1 MTALMALWLAPRLA
15 QAWDFMDTRVTWTF
29 GDDDLLAR
37 SGEVFPDSP
46 LPGIGD
52 RDGYELF
59 FDNLDSR
66 YSGREHLTHLVM
78 YKRMPSLLSERLT
91 IEAALVMLFNIQALY
106 GDSAD
111 VDDVLEDDGSYIRLF
126 YAWNATRPTDGLEVV
141 FFPIDTNRFRIG
153 YLYDL
158 SFGGGN
164 IFTSNASSLTPGLK
178 LQVRVGNFYY
188 FIGLK
193 TAVIRQE
200 VEVETGEGEESE
212 HSIQFVSETN
222 YGGLTGLG
230 IDALPWL
237 RIDISGGFFETGTFP
252 LPGLRSVGV
261 YTYGGAARA
270 VFHQGIPVGMSA
282 DFRLY
287 RNDPD
292 AQASVGRG
300 EEYVPGQFSW
310 YLSIEGGV
318 IGQHL
323 SDREVFA
330 GTREQVGYAAA
341 LQFRFKY
348 GYLRGH
354 LTGFVRNAA
363 YMLHN
368 TPSLVPFVAIAGEG
382 VRVTPQAFGALGV
395 DYHFAAAHLTIGGM
409 LGVEMPPFYEAE
421 TAQFGWVL
429 DENGYRDPLPEGD
442 QPFPVVAARLSAE
455 WDLAEFMSLVAA
467 LQYVRDANQTRREQT
482 AYGERLVYQRENQLG
497 FLITAQARF

>member
-1 MTALMALWLAPRLA
+1 
-15 QAWDFMDTRVTWTF
+15 MDTRITWTF
-29 GDDDLLAR
+29 GDDDVLAR

-66 YSGREHLTHLVM
+66 FTGREHLTHLVM
-78 YKRMPSLLSERLT
+78 YKRAPSLLSDRLI
-91 IEAALVMLFNIQALY
+91 IEAGLVMLFDIQALY

-111 VDDVLEDDGSYIRLF
+111 VDDVLSDDGSYIRLF
-126 YAWNATRPTDGLEVV
+126 YGFSAARPTDGIELVL
-141 FFPIDTNRFRIG
+141 FPLDTNRFRIG

-164 IFTSNASSLTPGLK
+164 IFTRNASGITPGFKFQL
-178 LQVRVGNFYY
+178 RIGNFYY
-188 FIGLK
+188 FLGMK
-193 TAVIRQE
+193 TAIVRQE
-200 VEVETGEGEESE
+200 VEVAVDPDALESE
-212 HSIQFVSETN
+212 HTVQFVSETN
-222 YGGLTGLG
+222 YGGLTGFG

-237 RIDISGGFFETGTFP
+237 RFDMSGGIFETGTFP
-252 LPGLRSVGV
+252 IPGLRGMSV

-270 VFHQGIPVGMSA
+270 VLHRGIPVGMSS

-292 AQASVGRG
+292 AEAGVGRG

-310 YLSIEGGV
+310 YLSLEGGI

-323 SDREVFA
+323 SDPDAFGE
-330 GTREQVGYAAA
+330 TIEQVGYAAA

-354 LTGFVRNAA
+354 LTGFIRNAG

-368 TPSLVPFVAIAGEG
+368 TPSLVPYVGFSADNTT
-382 VRVTPQAFGALGV
+382 VTPQAFGALGL
-395 DYHFAAAHLTIGGM
+395 DYHIASAYLTIGAM
-409 LGVEMPPFYEAE
+409 LGVELPAFYEAD
-421 TAQFGWVL
+421 TAVFGWVL
-429 DENGYRDPLPEGD
+429 DEQGFRDPLPPGD
-442 QPFPVVAARLSAE
+442 QPMPVIAARVSAQ
-455 WDLAEFMSLVAA
+455 WDLAEFMSFVATV
-467 LQYVRDANQTRREQT
+467 QYIRDSNRTNRIQT
-482 AYGERLVYQRENQLG
+482 AYGEQLEYERENQLG
-497 FLITAQARF
+497 FLLTAQARF